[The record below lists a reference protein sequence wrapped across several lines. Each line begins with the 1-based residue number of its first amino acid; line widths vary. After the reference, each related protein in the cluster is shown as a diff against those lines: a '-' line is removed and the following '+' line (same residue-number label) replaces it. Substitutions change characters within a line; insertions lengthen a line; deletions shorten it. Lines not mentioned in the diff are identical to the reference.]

1 MSVTVSTNQNVL
13 VAFVT
18 FLLSRHFVDTS
29 DKNDKRKKIR
39 KTNFIKKSVNEID
52 YPREIKRDFIWS

>member
-52 YPREIKRDFIWS
+52 Y